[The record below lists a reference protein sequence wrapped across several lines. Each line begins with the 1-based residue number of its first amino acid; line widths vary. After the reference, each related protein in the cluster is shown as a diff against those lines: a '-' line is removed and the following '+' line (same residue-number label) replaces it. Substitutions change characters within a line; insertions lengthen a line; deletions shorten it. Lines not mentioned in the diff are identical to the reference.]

1 MQVNQTIDLFNA
13 EDVKRVRT
21 LLYKEQDGLCA
32 LACIPVALKDCHL
45 DHRHDEEQLVRG
57 TLYKQSN
64 MVLGKLESLWIRY
77 LSYWYPH
84 DLPTFLR
91 MSADYLERT
100 TNKPDRRYRHN
111 GWMKKLQVKFNALT
125 TKQRSL
131 VLEQLGYTAACTN
144 DTQRKKAFAVLL
156 KEKTLGFNKILD
168 AITKS
173 KLKG

>member
-1 MQVNQTIDLFNA
+1 MQVTTEDLFNA

-45 DHRHDEEQLVRG
+45 DHIHSEEQLVRG

-64 MVLGKLESLWIRY
+64 MVLGKLEALWIRY

-100 TNKPDRRYRHN
+100 TSKPDKRYRHP
-111 GWMKKLQVKFNALT
+111 GWMKRLQVSFNKLT
-125 TKQRSL
+125 TKQRDS
-131 VLEQLGYTAACTN
+131 VLLHLGYITRCTN
-144 DTQRKKAFAVLL
+144 DTQRKKAFSALL
-156 KEKTLGFNKILD
+156 KNKNLGYTKILT
-168 AITKS
+168 AIDLTK
-173 KLKG
+173 G